1 MSNAA
6 PANGFAPSHPWD
18 RNFFLLMAALA
29 WLGIGEGF
37 GRQIVHHIQKHQPA
51 YPPIVHVHA
60 VVFVLWL
67 VLFTV
72 QILLIRAKKLSVHKQ
87 LGLWLAGLAGLMVI
101 LGPATALTVQ
111 HHSMADPNGDPGFL
125 SVSVRRTTSLN
136 VIACDVARHMSD
148 ACGCR
153 A

>member
-1 MSNAA
+1 
-6 PANGFAPSHPWD
+6 
-18 RNFFLLMAALA
+18 
-29 WLGIGEGF
+29 
-37 GRQIVHHIQKHQPA
+37 
-51 YPPIVHVHA
+51 
-60 VVFVLWL
+60 VFVLWL